1 MFEAIIYNIAV
12 TVAGIYLFHRLQYSE
27 NKNMVFSKEYVTILM
42 TIVALLL
49 SVKPVPI
56 FNEYVLY
63 LSFVPI
69 LFLGRYTNMVYTV
82 LAAFI
87 VSLVNVLIGDYTI
100 ITAMILIV
108 IAITVGAIGP
118 FLKQNEII
126 SLQILN
132 LITLVIFVILSLIS
146 LYYEFKELLYMIPL
160 SCVLTITSSIIFV
173 DIWHFFSLV
182 IHYVNDESLGLLLI
196 DIDGFKDVNDMY
208 SHDSGDA
215 VLRQI
220 AQLLKN
226 YVPEQF
232 SIYRNGGEEFS
243 VVLYDYTLDQCVKL
257 SESIRKGV
265 EQSTFHLP
273 NKEMI
278 KLSVSIGVGYLTKDD
293 YKSQRTVFKVADDML
308 HMAKNE
314 GRNQVMFN
322 PIVKL

>member
-1 MFEAIIYNIAV
+1 
-12 TVAGIYLFHRLQYSE
+12 
-27 NKNMVFSKEYVTILM
+27 ILM

-108 IAITVGAIGP
+108 IAIIVGAIGP
-118 FLKQNEII
+118 FLKQNDII

-146 LYYEFKELLYMIPL
+146 PYYEFKEVLYMIPL
-160 SCVLTITSSIIFV
+160 SFVLTITSSITFV

-182 IHYVNDESLGLLLI
+182 NRYENEDRFDYLTGLGNVKEFDRHLNETTRIAEDNDENLCFIFIDIYQFLSLIIRDENENRFEYLTSLGNVKEYDRHLNETTRIAEENDESLGLLLI

-220 AQLLKN
+220 AQLL
-226 YVPEQF
+226 
-232 SIYRNGGEEFS
+232 
-243 VVLYDYTLDQCVKL
+243 
-257 SESIRKGV
+257 
-265 EQSTFHLP
+265 
-273 NKEMI
+273 
-278 KLSVSIGVGYLTKDD
+278 
-293 YKSQRTVFKVADDML
+293 
-308 HMAKNE
+308 
-314 GRNQVMFN
+314 
-322 PIVKL
+322 